1 MSPTVDLAQEQVDTT
16 AVHLQESG
24 IRDVAVLETLADL
37 PDLEYGRGELPDEV
51 VIVCQKC
58 DDEIGDGEMM
68 GAAFG
73 SFYHD
78 GCVPDV
84 SEGPLP
90 LAQYL
95 AGVTDGTRGPEVRR

>member
-1 MSPTVDLAQEQVDTT
+1 MSPTITLAQEQVDRTSLR
-16 AVHLQESG
+16 LQECG
-24 IRDVAVLETLADL
+24 ICDVTVLETLADL

-51 VIVCQKC
+51 AIVCRKC
-58 DDEIGDGEMM
+58 DDKIGDGEMM
-68 GAAFG
+68 GVAFG

>member
-1 MSPTVDLAQEQVDTT
+1 MSPRVDLAQEQVDRTSLR
-16 AVHLQESG
+16 LQECG
-24 IRDVAVLETLADL
+24 VHDVAVLETLADL
-37 PDLEYGRGELPDEV
+37 PDLEYGSGELPDEV
-51 VIVCQKC
+51 AIICRKC

-68 GAAFG
+68 GTHYG
-73 SFYHD
+73 SIYHD

-95 AGVTDGTRGPEVRR
+95 AGVTDGTRGPEATR